1 MNSTPVFVDDVF
13 VDSTDSYSEEYDDTV
28 DEIDDLLSNYDDVV
42 QLLEVAVSRFKTMRI
57 QKKEVE
63 KQARSTISELQQQ
76 HNLMRQSVE
85 RQKGLIEEVLSEK
98 KAHAETLYALELKRK
113 ELSCEWNGKI
123 EFYMQKSFEL
133 QQSISSLQQKLHE
146 IETNYASKENYFLQQ
161 INATQLELEKK
172 KESYNEMKQKL
183 EQMTKLNQQLL
194 EMELQKVGMHSNDKT
209 NIIELYRKKGI
220 DVTSIFDSSK
230 KMKI

>member
-123 EFYMQKSFEL
+123 VYTDGSLILKEGNYNDDNIEKEFYMQKSFEL

-146 IETNYASKENYFLQQ
+146 IETNYASKENYLLQQ
-161 INATQLELEKK
+161 INATQLELERRR
-172 KESYNEMKQKL
+172 SHTMK
-183 EQMTKLNQQLL
+183 
-194 EMELQKVGMHSNDKT
+194 
-209 NIIELYRKKGI
+209 
-220 DVTSIFDSSK
+220 
-230 KMKI
+230 